1 MSKNKAHQFGRFFE
15 DFSQG
20 DIYQHLPG
28 KTITESDNNLFS
40 LLTMNHHPLHL
51 DQKYAEE
58 SQHKGVLVVGTLV
71 FSLAVGLTVHDVS
84 GKAIANLLYED
95 IVHHNPVFLG
105 DTIYCRTTVLEK
117 NESQSKKDR
126 GVVYVETE
134 TYNQNDV
141 KVLSFK
147 RKVLVPRNDA

>member
-1 MSKNKAHQFGRFFE
+1 
-15 DFSQG
+15 
-20 DIYQHLPG
+20 
-28 KTITESDNNLFS
+28 
-40 LLTMNHHPLHL
+40 
-51 DQKYAEE
+51 
-58 SQHKGVLVVGTLV
+58 VVGTLV